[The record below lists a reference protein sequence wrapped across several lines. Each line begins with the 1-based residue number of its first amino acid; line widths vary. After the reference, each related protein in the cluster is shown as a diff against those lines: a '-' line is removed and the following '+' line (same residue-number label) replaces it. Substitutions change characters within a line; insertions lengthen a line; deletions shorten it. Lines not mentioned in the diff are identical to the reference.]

1 MMKMTTLLLYVFL
14 FHKKLLGVLLGKV
27 VQLLMKLGRE
37 LELMFAS
44 QRVRG
49 LSVLMPMMNFLVD
62 TSAEVF
68 IGQTIDLKEQQKYS

>member
-14 FHKKLLGVLLGKV
+14 FHKKLSGVLLGKV

-49 LSVLMPMMNFLVD
+49 PSVLMPMMNLLRWLEKLV
-62 TSAEVF
+62 V
-68 IGQTIDLKEQQKYS
+68 